1 MKIVVVDPVYLEEWH
16 VKKLRFIADV
26 KIFEDIP
33 KTPNELKERIKEA
46 DIVIVGWSH
55 LTEDVLKS
63 AEKLKMVS
71 IWATTCHYVDLQT
84 AWERGIVV
92 THVPGYATEAVAEH
106 VLALLLAAARKLLL
120 ADMYVRRGEFDWRP
134 FRGWELAGKTLGIIG
149 TGAIGCRV
157 AEIGKAFKM
166 KILAF
171 DKYPNFKRAEEI
183 GMNYVG
189 LQTLLK
195 ESDVITLHVP
205 LTPETEGLIG
215 EKEIEV
221 MKSGCVLINTS
232 QGKVIDEEALISA
245 LKSRK
250 LSYAGLDVF
259 EEEPP
264 PKDNPLFKLDNTVL
278 SPHIG
283 FHTVEAAKKCTD
295 ICIGNV
301 VKFLEGHPQN
311 LCHPVHPV
319 SKNEEEIKCT

>member
-1 MKIVVVDPVYLEEWH
+1 MKIVVVDPVYLEEQH
-16 VKKLRFIADV
+16 VKKLQSIADV

-33 KTPNELKERIKEA
+33 KTPNELKERIKEV
-46 DIVIVGWSH
+46 DIAIAGWSH
-55 LTEDVLKS
+55 LTEEILKS

-71 IWATTCHYVDLQT
+71 IWATTCHYVNLE
-84 AWERGIVV
+84 AARKRGIVV
-92 THVPGYATEAVAEH
+92 AHVPAYATEAVAEH
-106 VLALLLAAARKLLL
+106 TFALLLAIARKLLL
-120 ADMYVRRGEFDWRP
+120 ADGHVRRREFDWRP

-157 AEIGKAFKM
+157 AEISKAFKM
-166 KILAF
+166 TILAF
-171 DKYPNFKRAEEI
+171 DKYPNFKKAEEI
-183 GMNYVG
+183 GMKYVDFR
-189 LQTLLK
+189 TLLK
-195 ESDVITLHVP
+195 ESDIITLHVP
-205 LTPETEGLIG
+205 LTQETEGLIG

-221 MKSGCVLINTS
+221 MKSSGVLINTS
-232 QGKVIDEEALISA
+232 QGRVVDEKALIDA

-295 ICIGNV
+295 ICIDNV
-301 VKFLEGHPQN
+301 MKFLEGRPQN
-311 LCHPVHPV
+311 LC
-319 SKNEEEIKCT
+319 

>member
-1 MKIVVVDPVYLEEWH
+1 MKIVVVDHVYLEEQH
-16 VKKLRFIADV
+16 IKKLRSVAGV

-33 KTPNELKERIKEA
+33 KTPNDLKERIKEA

-55 LTEDVLKS
+55 LTEDILKS
-63 AEKLKMVS
+63 AEKLKMIS
-71 IWATTCHYVDLQT
+71 IWATTCHYVDLG
-84 AWERGIVV
+84 AARKKGIAV

-106 VLALLLAAARKLLL
+106 VFALLLAAARKLLL
-120 ADMYVRRGEFDWRP
+120 ADMHVRRGDFDWRP
-134 FRGWELAGKTLGIIG
+134 FRGWELAGKTLGMIG

-171 DKYPNFKRAEEI
+171 DKYPNFEKAEEI
-183 GMNYVG
+183 GMKYVD

-195 ESDVITLHVP
+195 QSDVITLHVP
-205 LTPETEGLIG
+205 LTQETEGLIG
-215 EKEIEV
+215 KREIEV
-221 MKSGCVLINTS
+221 MKSGCVLVNTS
-232 QGKVIDEEALISA
+232 QGKVIDEKDLINA

-264 PKDNPLFKLDNTVL
+264 QKDNPLFKLDNIVL

-295 ICIGNV
+295 ICIDNV
-301 VKFLEGHPQN
+301 TKFLEGQPQN
-311 LCHPVHPV
+311 LCQPVRSISP
-319 SKNEEEIKCT
+319 K

>member
-1 MKIVVVDPVYLEEWH
+1 MKIVVVDRVYLEEQH
-16 VKKLRFIADV
+16 VKKLRSIADV

-55 LTEDVLKS
+55 LTEDILNS

-71 IWATTCHYVDLQT
+71 IWATTCHYANLE
-84 AWERGIVV
+84 ASRKKGIAV

-106 VLALLLAAARKLLL
+106 ALALLLAVARKLLL
-120 ADMYVRRGEFDWRP
+120 ADRHVRRGEFDWRP
-134 FRGWELAGKTLGIIG
+134 FRGWELAGKTLGMIG

-157 AEIGKAFKM
+157 GEIGKAFKM
-166 KILAF
+166 KLLAY

-183 GMNYVG
+183 GMEYVD
-189 LQTLLK
+189 LRMLLK

-205 LTPETEGLIG
+205 LTQETEGLIG
-215 EKEIEV
+215 EKEVEV

-232 QGKVIDEEALISA
+232 QGKVIDEKALVDA

-295 ICIGNV
+295 ICIDNV
-301 VKFLEGHPQN
+301 IKFLEGHPQN
-311 LCHPVHPV
+311 LCQPVRPV
-319 SKNEEEIKCT
+319 SQK